1 MKPVCSRVPVEKLVK
16 PFSIRQNRQIAIKRS
31 RWHSV
36 GYIIRTLLLNQHLNS
51 DTNRV
56 TTVYKVCI
64 CFWELNLLELSM
76 LVYCLSPSPF
86 CISICIECICIC
98 FSICI
103 CLHIR
108 VVFAEI
114 LRARRT
120 TTLLTHFIYTINSF
134 SVLAKRQ
141 TDGATFLAR
150 AVFVSVSVN
159 ISVSVSVSVWVC
171 VPPLLLLLY
180 LLFDK

>member
-1 MKPVCSRVPVEKLVK
+1 MV
-16 PFSIRQNRQIAIKRS
+16 
-31 RWHSV
+31 
-36 GYIIRTLLLNQHLNS
+36 
-51 DTNRV
+51 TNRV
-56 TTVYKVCI
+56 TTVCKVCI
-64 CFWELNLLELSM
+64 CCRELNLLELST
-76 LVYCLSPSPF
+76 LVYCLSPSPY
-86 CISICIECICIC
+86 CISIGIECICICIC

-141 TDGATFLAR
+141 PDGATFLAR
-150 AVFVSVSVN
+150 AVLVSVYLYLY
-159 ISVSVSVSVWVC
+159 VC
-171 VPPLLLLLY
+171 VRASAAAAV
-180 LLFDK
+180 FAIR